1 MIIDSALLPF
11 LLALTVVIGLCVG
24 SFLNVVA
31 LRFLSE
37 ESITLPPSH
46 CTQCQALIRP
56 YDNIPVLSYL
66 LLHGKCRACK
76 APISIQ
82 YPLVELATGLLFG
95 FTFWHFGLH
104 WPTLVLWFF
113 IANLMVIFVTD
124 WREKLIFEINSLPLI
139 PIGLIFTGFS
149 NGIYGILGHAPVAP
163 IAWHVGGFS
172 FAIPEALVS
181 ALLAIVIVFAFFEGM
196 ILLSRIAFGTDG
208 FGHGDTHLMMGAGA
222 FLGMPLTLLALFLGF
237 IAQSI
242 PAIPMLIVGW
252 IRNKQ
257 YASLISGGIALGGSA
272 LPLLILN
279 LSPDFPIPPVMRGIL
294 CIVGLLAA
302 IVGLV
307 IFLRQV
313 RQHENYTYLPLG
325 PALIVGIL
333 VALFWG
339 KDILDGYFAFIHR

>member
-1 MIIDSALLPF
+1 MIIDSDLLPF
-11 LLALTVVIGLCVG
+11 LLALAVVIGLCVG

-46 CTQCQALIRP
+46 CTKCQALIRP

-66 LLHGKCRACK
+66 LLGGKCRACR

-82 YPLVELATGLLFG
+82 YPLVELATGILFG
-95 FTFWHFGLH
+95 FTFWHFGFQ

-113 IANLMVIFVTD
+113 IANLIVIFITD

-139 PIGLIFTGFS
+139 PIGLAFSWFS
-149 NGIYGILGHAPVAP
+149 NGIFPLLGQAPMAPV
-163 IAWHVGGFS
+163 VLNLGGFS
-172 FAIPEALVS
+172 LIIPEAVIS
-181 ALLAIVIVFAFFEGM
+181 ALLAMAIVFAFFEGM
-196 ILLSRIAFGTDG
+196 ILLSRVAFGTDG

-252 IRNKQ
+252 VRNKQ
-257 YASLISGGIALGGSA
+257 YTSLISGGVALAGSS

-279 LSPDFPIPPVMRGIL
+279 LPANFPIPAMVRGIL
-294 CIVGLLAA
+294 CIAGLLAA
-302 IVGLV
+302 VVGLV
-307 IFLRQV
+307 VFLRQV

-325 PALIVGIL
+325 PALVIGIL

-339 KDILDGYFAFIHR
+339 QPILDGYLAFIHR